1 MISRLWPGLAVAA
14 ILIGAFFWLKGCSG
28 SPDVDSSKKIE
39 NALKSG
45 WDSAKRADLLVIAWL
60 NMRDDS
66 IARELNQEKSRRMA
80 AETNL
85 KIRKSNALQT
95 VSRLDSARA
104 ARDTAGQLHQGIELE
119 NQVKAG
125 IPVIEAYAHLT
136 DSMINDCSDRV
147 AIKDSIIFFQ
157 GRMLKKADT
166 TITAQQLQYDI
177 VHKAYDR
184 KDRQL
189 KFYRPIT
196 IGGIALAAIL
206 VTLKLISH

>member
-14 ILIGAFFWLKGCSG
+14 ILIGAFFWLKGCGG
-28 SPDVDSSKKIE
+28 SPDVDSSQKIE

-45 WDSAKRADLLVIAWL
+45 WDSAKQADLPVIARL
-60 NMRDDS
+60 TSHDDS
-66 IARELNQEKSRRMA
+66 IARELAQEKSRRIT
-80 AETNL
+80 AEADL
-85 KIRKSNALQT
+85 KMQKSNALQT

-104 ARDTAGQLHQGIELE
+104 ARDTAGQLYQGIELE

-125 IPVIEAYAHLT
+125 IPAIEAYAHLT
-136 DSMINDCSDRV
+136 DSMINDCTDRV

-157 GRMLKKADT
+157 GKMLKKADT

-184 KDRQL
+184 KDRQV
-189 KFYRPIT
+189 KFYRPVA
-196 IGGIALAAIL
+196 IGGVVAMAIIIAL
-206 VTLKLISH
+206 KLTSH